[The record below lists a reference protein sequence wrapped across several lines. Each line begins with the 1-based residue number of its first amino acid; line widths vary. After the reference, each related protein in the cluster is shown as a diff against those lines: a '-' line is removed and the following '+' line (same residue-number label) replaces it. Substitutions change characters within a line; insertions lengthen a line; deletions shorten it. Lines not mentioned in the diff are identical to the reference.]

1 MIVRDIEEAIRSKVG
16 RYPVITITGLRQS
29 GKTTLIKTLF
39 EGFPYFS
46 LESPDTYA
54 ESSRD
59 PRGMFAKHGHRII
72 LDEVWQPPEPVQF
85 GFS

>member
-1 MIVRDIEEAIRSKVG
+1 VIVRGIERAIRSKIG

-72 LDEVWQPPEPVQF
+72 LDEVWPPPEPVQF